1 MHRLFILYLTLH
13 SNMDCTM
20 LAMSNTGEREAND
33 WKRLFASVDSR
44 FRWKGTVK
52 PEGSNLALIEAVWE
66 P

>member
-1 MHRLFILYLTLH
+1 
-13 SNMDCTM
+13 MDCTM
-20 LAMSNTGEREAND
+20 LAMSNTGEREADD